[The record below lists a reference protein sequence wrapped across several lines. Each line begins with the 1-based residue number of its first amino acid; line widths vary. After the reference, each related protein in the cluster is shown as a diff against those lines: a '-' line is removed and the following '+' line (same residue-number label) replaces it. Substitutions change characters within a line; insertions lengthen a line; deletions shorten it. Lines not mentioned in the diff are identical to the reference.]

1 MRTVTL
7 YLRPGCHLC
16 EEALGHLRAL
26 QRELAFRVRQV
37 NIQEDPA
44 LLERYDWFIPV
55 VELEGEELAR
65 APVDPTRL
73 RRELARRLAAG

>member
-1 MRTVTL
+1 MRTVTV

-26 QRELAFRVRQV
+26 QAELAFRVRPV

-55 VELEGEELAR
+55 IELDGEEVMR
-65 APVDPTRL
+65 APVDPVRL
-73 RRELARRLAAG
+73 RLELARRLPAG